1 MKKIYSLLLVSTTIL
16 MFSQSKDE
24 LNRTIDILKKEKTEL
39 ESKFKKCSEKTE
51 ISNKNSSN
59 FENEINNLKD
69 VIRDNNIVFFDELF
83 ENKYKKNPDYFNN
96 TELNTENDVY
106 KFKNSIVFLKNIIED
121 TSKSKEDIE
130 LAKKAIVFSELYI
143 KFYELRESHKD
154 FFYKKYDSKIADK
167 YVEELSKINVDD
179 FNKLKDN
186 KKQIINDIKNYENSS
201 CHLKNRIETLLN
213 NKNVSRDEVLKN
225 KILNFKNDYKKE
237 FKYLQNIILETSK
250 YPNNYNSESLNCIQN
265 EMKQEVKES
274 STKKE

>member
-39 ESKFKKCSEKTE
+39 EGKFKKCSEKTE

-186 KKQIINDIKNYENSS
+186 KKQIIDDIKNYENSS

-225 KILNFKNDYKKE
+225 KILNFKNDYKKD
-237 FKYLQNIILETSK
+237 FKYLQKIILDTGK
-250 YPNNYNSESLNCIQN
+250 NPNSYNSESLKCIQN
-265 EMKQEVKES
+265 ETKQEAKES
-274 STKKE
+274 SAK

>member
-1 MKKIYSLLLVSTTIL
+1 

-59 FENEINNLKD
+59 FENEIKNLKD

-186 KKQIINDIKNYENSS
+186 KKQIIDDIKNYENSS

>member
-39 ESKFKKCSEKTE
+39 ESKFKKCSEKAE

-59 FENEINNLKD
+59 FENEIKNLKD
-69 VIRDNNIVFFDELF
+69 IIRDNNIVFFDELF

-121 TSKSKEDIE
+121 TSKSKDDIE
-130 LAKKAIVFSELYI
+130 LAKKAIIFSELYI

-179 FNKLKDN
+179 YKKLNENKL
-186 KKQIINDIKNYENSS
+186 QILNDIKNYENST
-201 CHLKNRIETLLN
+201 CLLKNRIEALLN
-213 NKNVSRDEVLKN
+213 NKNVPRDEVLKN
-225 KILNFKNDYKKE
+225 KILNFKIDYKKD
-237 FKYLQNIILETSK
+237 FKYLQKIILDTGKNTNS
-250 YPNNYNSESLNCIQN
+250 YNSESLNCIQN
-265 EMKQEVKES
+265 ETKQEAKES
-274 STKKE
+274 SAK

>member
-39 ESKFKKCSEKTE
+39 ESKFKKCSEKAE

-59 FENEINNLKD
+59 FENEIKNLKD
-69 VIRDNNIVFFDELF
+69 IIRDNNIVFFDELF

-121 TSKSKEDIE
+121 TSKSKDDIE
-130 LAKKAIVFSELYI
+130 LAKKAIIFSELYI

-179 FNKLKDN
+179 YKKLNENKQ
-186 KKQIINDIKNYENSS
+186 QIINDIKNFENST
-201 CHLKNRIETLLN
+201 CLLKNRIEALLN
-213 NKNVSRDEVLKN
+213 NKNVPRDEVLKN
-225 KILNFKNDYKKE
+225 KILNFKNDYKKD
-237 FKYLQNIILETSK
+237 FKYLQKIILDTGK
-250 YPNNYNSESLNCIQN
+250 NPNSYNSESLNCIQN
-265 EMKQEVKES
+265 ETKQEVKES

>member
-1 MKKIYSLLLVSTTIL
+1 

-59 FENEINNLKD
+59 FENEIKNLKD

-201 CHLKNRIETLLN
+201 CHLKNRIEALLN
-213 NKNVSRDEVLKN
+213 NKNVPRDEVLKN
-225 KILNFKNDYKKE
+225 KILNFKNDYKKD
-237 FKYLQNIILETSK
+237 FKYLQKIILDTGK
-250 YPNNYNSESLNCIQN
+250 NPNSYNSESLKCIQN
-265 EMKQEVKES
+265 ETKQEAKES
-274 STKKE
+274 SAK

>member
-1 MKKIYSLLLVSTTIL
+1 

-179 FNKLKDN
+179 FNKLLIESEKV
-186 KKQIINDIKNYENSS
+186 
-201 CHLKNRIETLLN
+201 HLKPNERLNTELRIFALIRLGITDSVKIAQFLRYSVTTIYN
-213 NKNVSRDEVLKN
+213 YRTKARNKAACNRDE
-225 KILNFKNDYKKE
+225 FE
-237 FKYLQNIILETSK
+237 KYVMQIGSLE
-250 YPNNYNSESLNCIQN
+250 Q
-265 EMKQEVKES
+265 
-274 STKKE
+274 